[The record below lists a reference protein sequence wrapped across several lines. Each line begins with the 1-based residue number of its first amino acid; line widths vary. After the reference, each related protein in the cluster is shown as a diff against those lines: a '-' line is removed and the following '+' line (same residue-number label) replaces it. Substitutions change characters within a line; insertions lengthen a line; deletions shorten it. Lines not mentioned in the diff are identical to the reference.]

1 VLLCAGTASAQK
13 LDVTRPEIQQFITG
27 LAQRQGFEGEAVT
40 GVLRDAVSQKAILEL
55 IARPAERTLAWWEY
69 RPRFMTE
76 ERIKAGLALWNEQQ
90 PTLERIA
97 LERGVPAEYLLAIVG
112 VETFYGRIMGR
123 NRVLDALATLAFDYP
138 PRSDYFTREL
148 EQFLLLTREEQLD
161 PRIPV
166 GSYAGAMG
174 APQFM
179 PTSVRNYAVD
189 GDGDGH
195 RDLWKSWPDVF
206 ASIANYFVAH
216 GWRKDEPVLAEA
228 QWLDAPATA
237 TPDDPAAARLELADS
252 VGSLRGRGY
261 RFDTPLPDSA
271 RVMLIPAR
279 LEKSLAWRVGFE
291 NFYVIT
297 RYNRSSM
304 YAMAV
309 HDLAMTLADRRRQ
322 QLALAPSIAP

>member
-1 VLLCAGTASAQK
+1 MRSRRSHSTIRRAASIS
-13 LDVTRPEIQQFITG
+13 R
-27 LAQRQGFEGEAVT
+27 
-40 GVLRDAVSQKAILEL
+40 
-55 IARPAERTLAWWEY
+55 
-69 RPRFMTE
+69 
-76 ERIKAGLALWNEQQ
+76 
-90 PTLERIA
+90 
-97 LERGVPAEYLLAIVG
+97 
-112 VETFYGRIMGR
+112 
-123 NRVLDALATLAFDYP
+123 
-138 PRSDYFTREL
+138 REL
-148 EQFLLLTREEQLD
+148 EQFLLLAREEQLD
-161 PRIPV
+161 PRTPV

-271 RVMLIPAR
+271 RAMLIPAR

-297 RYNRSSM
+297 RYNRSTM

-309 HDLAMTLADRRRQ
+309 HDLAHDARG
-322 QLALAPSIAP
+322 AAPPAAGIGASIEP